1 MKEKEILKN
10 MVLPER
16 LRKVFETCPGK
27 IIIPESREELFSL
40 ALGNEGANFFEIA
53 YDIPGKG
60 RFVEATV
67 SKCKNGA
74 SVNYTEAYMRRRDP
88 NCMYIADDL
97 PTDKPR
103 FEDKFGEKFD
113 NLREE
118 SFSWLEGED
127 LIVMA
132 FMAGGSKLGYEALLV
147 APANTGFFAAGL
159 ADLQELVPLSKI
171 RKGFNPKS
179 VLYLT
184 PTIRHTY
191 FEGKQIV
198 VHNRLEGMHEL
209 FCNNLY
215 PGPSAKKGAYGILLN
230 IGELEGWVT
239 AHTSA
244 VRIITPYKN
253 TLNIMHEGASGGG
266 KSEMLEPIH
275 KQADGTILLAKN
287 IVTDE
292 EVLVE
297 LHEESELEPVADDM
311 AMCHPS
317 LQNGKKLVLT
327 DAEDGWFLRI
337 DHIQHYGTDPYLER
351 LCTEPK
357 KPLIFFNMDGT
368 PDATC
373 LIWEHT
379 MDTPEKRCPNPRVI
393 MPRDLI
399 PNIVNDAVDIDVR
412 SFGTRMPPSTKEN
425 PSYGVMGLFHII
437 PPALAW
443 IWRLVAP
450 RGYANPSIVDTGG
463 MSSEGVGS
471 YWAFATGKMV
481 KQANLLLDQI
491 LNTPETKYILL
502 PNQYV
507 GSYKVGFAAEWVTRE
522 YLSRKGG
529 VKIASEKLVEAKCT
543 ILGYAL
549 DSMKLD
555 GHYMKKELLQPHL
568 QPELGLEAYETGAK
582 ILTDFFK
589 KELKQFIKPE
599 LSELGKKIIDLVMN
613 DAPISEYEKLTPMK

>member
-1 MKEKEILKN
+1 MKEQEILNK

-16 LRKVFETCPGK
+16 LKQTLDKSKGK
-27 IIIPESREELFSL
+27 IIIPETREELMEL
-40 ALGNEGANFFEIA
+40 AFGQEKSDFFEVA
-53 YDIPGKG
+53 YNVPGKG
-60 RFVEATV
+60 RIVEATV
-67 SKCKNGA
+67 ARCKNGA
-74 SVNYTEAYMRRRDP
+74 SVNYLDAYMRRRDSE
-88 NCMYIADDL
+88 CMVIADDL
-97 PTDKPR
+97 STDKPKYIDR
-103 FEDKFGEKFD
+103 FGESFD
-113 NLREE
+113 SLREE
-118 SFSWLEGED
+118 SFAWLEEQD
-127 LIVMA
+127 LIVMP
-132 FMAGGSKLGYEALLV
+132 FMAGGSKLGSEALLV
-147 APANTGFFAAGL
+147 APANSGFFAAGL
-159 ADLQELVPLSKI
+159 ADLQELVPQSKV
-171 RKGFNPKS
+171 REGFNPKS

-184 PTIRHTY
+184 PTTRHTH
-191 FEGKQIV
+191 FDGKQVI
-198 VHNRLEGMHEL
+198 VHNRLDGMHEI

-215 PGPSAKKGAYGILLN
+215 PGPSAKKGVYSILLH
-230 IGELEGWVT
+230 IGEFEGWVT

-275 KQADGTILLAKN
+275 KQADGTILLGQN
-287 IVTDE
+287 IITNE
-292 EVLVE
+292 KILVD
-297 LHEESELEPVADDM
+297 LQEESALEPVADDM

-357 KPLIFFNMDGT
+357 KPLIFLNMDGT
-368 PDATC
+368 PGATC

-379 MDTPEKRCPNPRVI
+379 MDTPEKRCPNPRVV

-399 PNIVNDAVDIDVR
+399 PNIVNDSVDIDVR

-425 PSYGVMGLFHII
+425 PSYGIMGMFHII

-450 RGYANPSIVDTGG
+450 RGFANPSIVDTGG

-481 KQANLLLDQI
+481 EQANLLLDQI
-491 LNTPETKYILL
+491 LTTPETKYILL
-502 PNQYV
+502 PNQHI

-529 VKIASEKLVEAKCT
+529 VKFESEDLVPAKCS

-555 GHYMKKELLQPHL
+555 GHFMRKELLQPNL
-568 QPELGLEAYETGAK
+568 QPELGEEAYNVGSK
-582 ILTDFFK
+582 ILNDFFK
-589 KELKQFIKPE
+589 SELEKFNKPE
-599 LSELGKKIIDLVMN
+599 LNNLGKKIIELVMN
-613 DAPISEYEKLTPMK
+613 DAPVSEYEKLTPMK